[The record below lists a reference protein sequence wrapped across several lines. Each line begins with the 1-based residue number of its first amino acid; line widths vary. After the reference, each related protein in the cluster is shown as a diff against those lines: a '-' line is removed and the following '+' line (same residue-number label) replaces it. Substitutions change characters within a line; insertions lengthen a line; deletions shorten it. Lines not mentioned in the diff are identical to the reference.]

1 LGTNAYWLGT
11 LVNDDDITKTLKNVK
26 SQGIKVVRTWG
37 FNGERP
43 LCPCHDANTC
53 STLFLYLTL
62 SSLVIRTPK
71 DVTEIPSDGTV
82 YFQLIKDGHQT
93 INDGP
98 NGLQKLDKI
107 VKVAEELGL
116 FVQISLTNNWNP
128 IKDEKPHK
136 GKDGLKKRHNDAR
149 PRNALSNDYGERLLN
164 FVAAYGMYGNFFN

>member
-1 LGTNAYWLGT
+1 VSIRFAR
-11 LVNDDDITKTLKNVK
+11 I
-26 SQGIKVVRTWG
+26 
-37 FNGERP
+37 
-43 LCPCHDANTC
+43 HDANKC
-53 STLFLYLTL
+53 STLFLYLTF
-62 SSLVIRTPK
+62 SSPTIRILE
-71 DVTEIPSDGTV
+71 DVTEIPPDGTV

-128 IKDEKPHK
+128 SKGEQPHK

-149 PRNALSNDYGERLLN
+149 PRNALSNDYGERVL
-164 FVAAYGMYGNFFN
+164 